1 MRMYDFKL
9 LADDEQIDVLYEEGS
24 FLGKRYFHGSQVL
37 LYALDSFYVEVFY
50 KQYRRHIDRINC
62 FQSTAQLQPYLEQ
75 IDVEDLVKC
84 LT

>member
-9 LADDEQIDVLYEEGS
+9 LADDEQIDVLYNEGS
-24 FLGKRYFHGSQVL
+24 FLGKRYYNGSQVL

-50 KQYRRHIDRINC
+50 KEYRRYISCINC

-75 IDVEDLVKC
+75 VDVEDLVKC